1 MILPRK
7 ASQPLGG
14 ERRVLLDTNST
25 GKERPWKVVKQFSQY
40 LAEAYLYLDQ
50 KKRSER
56 VSNCASYLLF
66 LECLKSGKH
75 PKKLVSANFCQDR
88 LCPTCQKRK
97 SIIQFKTS
105 VQIGHE
111 LLRRHPNYEFIF
123 LTLTVPNVQLDDLSK
138 TITHI
143 LESWHRLI
151 KRTEFKKAIKGYLRT
166 LEITYNHKRDDWH
179 PHIHAALVV
188 SSRYFKTKDYIK
200 RDRWL
205 LLWQE
210 VTGQPEITQV
220 DIRKLGVKKK
230 KKEENSERNKGF
242 LLIKEFAELSKYAVK
257 EWSTASKQSTK
268 NLMKKGEISRDI
280 EGHTWLRK
288 TVSETASVV
297 EKLQSALYGRRLVQ
311 TGGILADIKRELKL
325 KDAEDK
331 GIDLVNTS
339 GNQTTCQCDICGG
352 DMEKVGYAWKKSLAD
367 YFES

>member
-1 MILPRK
+1 MILPRRS
-7 ASQPLGG
+7 ARSLGG
-14 ERRVLLDTNST
+14 ETRVLLDKTST
-25 GKERPWKVVKQFSQY
+25 GKERPWRVFKQINQY
-40 LAEAYLYLDQ
+40 LAEAYLYLGQ

-56 VSNCASYLLF
+56 VNNCASYLLF
-66 LECLKSGKH
+66 LECLNSEKH
-75 PKKLVSANFCQDR
+75 PKKLVTANFCKDR
-88 LCPTCQKRK
+88 LCSTCQKRK

-105 VQIGHE
+105 VQLAHE
-111 LLRRHPNYEFIF
+111 LLRRDPNYQFIF
-123 LTLTVPNVQLDDLSK
+123 LTLTVPNVQLGELSK

-151 KRTEFKKAIKGYLRT
+151 KRTEVKKAIKGYLRT

-188 SSRYFKTKDYIK
+188 RKSYFTDKTYIK
-200 RDRWL
+200 RARWL
-205 LLWQE
+205 SLWQE

-220 DIRKLGVKKK
+220 DIRKLKSK
-230 KKEENSERNKGF
+230 KKEKEESSSTNKSF

-268 NLMKKGEISRDI
+268 KLMKKGEISRDI
-280 EGHTWLRK
+280 DGHTWLRK
-288 TVSETASVV
+288 TVEETASVV
-297 EKLQSALYGRRLVQ
+297 EKLQEALFGRRLVQ

-331 GIDLVNTS
+331 GVDFVNTS